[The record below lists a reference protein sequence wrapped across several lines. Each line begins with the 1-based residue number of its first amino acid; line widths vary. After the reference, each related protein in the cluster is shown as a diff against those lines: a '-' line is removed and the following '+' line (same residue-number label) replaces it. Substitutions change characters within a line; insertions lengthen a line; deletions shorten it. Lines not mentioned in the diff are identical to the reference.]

1 MYRSLRTGFRLLLVI
16 ALGQALLA
24 CENETVEPARYG
36 SLEGQVLDASNN
48 NAPLVNAVVTT
59 NPATSSFTTDA
70 DGRFVLPNLL
80 VGKYAI
86 SVRKTD
92 YKTEN
97 VSVQVDEG
105 VNTVVRVPL
114 EKASGSNRRPN
125 APFSPSP
132 ADRATGQASR
142 VTLRWRVSDPDKGDS
157 LRSDVVLFESNST
170 DRRQLLSSARDTT
183 VTVTDL
189 KYNTTY
195 FWQVTVRDKAG
206 ETVRGDVWSF
216 QTGPL
221 PDNRFLYVRTLDS
234 NTDIYSSDNAGAN
247 VLRLTTSAFVETAP
261 QLSPLR
267 SRIAYCSNATGR
279 YQLYTMNRDGSDQRQ
294 ITPDMVPVEGYS
306 NFGIGYHWSPDGS
319 QLIYASYDKLWRIN
333 RDGTGLVQ
341 LATAP
346 NGRHFREC
354 DWNAQNNKILVQTVG
369 ANVYDSE
376 FYTMN
381 ADGTGLTQILGNLP
395 GRMDSPSYSINGSMI
410 LYSRDVDGYE
420 NANGRQLNAHIIMQR
435 PDGSGVVDLSV
446 GPLGSTTNTG
456 KPAGTNDLFPRFSPD
471 GSKVIFVNT
480 NNDNQSA
487 PEVWMMDIDGRNR
500 TRLFQNATMP
510 DWK

>member
-1 MYRSLRTGFRLLLVI
+1 MLLSLRPVCRLLLI
-16 ALGQALLA
+16 LLLGQVLLA
-24 CENETVEPARYG
+24 CEDDTIEPVRYG
-36 SLEGQVLDASNN
+36 SLEGIVLDASSN
-48 NAPLVNAVVTT
+48 NAPLANAVITT

-70 DGRFVLPNLL
+70 EGKFYLPN
-80 VGKYAI
+80 VVTGKYAI
-86 SVRKTD
+86 SVKKTD

-97 VSVQVDEG
+97 VNVQVDEG
-105 VNTVVRVPL
+105 ILTAVRIPL

-125 APFSPSP
+125 APSNPSP
-132 ADRATGQASR
+132 ADRASSQPINL
-142 VTLRWRVSDPDKGDS
+142 TLRWRVTDPDKTDS
-157 LRSDVVLFESNST
+157 LKSDVILFESNSI
-170 DRRQLLSSARDTT
+170 DRRQLLTSARDTA
-183 VTVTDL
+183 VAVTDL

-221 PDNRFLYVRTLDS
+221 PDNRFLYARQVNG
-234 NTDIYSSDNAGAN
+234 NTDIYSSDNAGGSL
-247 VLRLTTSAFVETAP
+247 LRLTNSAFIETAP
-261 QLSPLR
+261 QLSPVR
-267 SRIAYCSNATGR
+267 TRIAYTSNATGR

-294 ITPDMVPVEGYS
+294 ITPDMVPVEGYN

-354 DWNAQNNKILVQTVG
+354 DWTAQGNKILVQTVG
-369 ANVYDSE
+369 SNPYDSE
-376 FYTMN
+376 LYTLN
-381 ADGTGLTQILGNLP
+381 ADGTGLTQVLGNLP
-395 GRMDSPSYSINGSMI
+395 GRLDSPSFSIDGRML
-410 LYSRDVDGYE
+410 LYSRDLDGYE

-435 PDGSGVVDLSV
+435 PDGTGTVDLSAA
-446 GPLGSTTNTG
+446 PSGSTTNNG

-471 GSKVIFVNT
+471 GAKVIFVNMS
-480 NNDNQSA
+480 NDNQSA
-487 PEVWMMDIDGRNR
+487 PEIWTMDLDGRNR
-500 TRLFQNATMP
+500 TRLFQNASFP